1 MDVMDVMELSWTDAR
16 RLRVDAQGL
25 GRRRA
30 ADVASAVRGAGAIQA
45 QDRLGMLLG
54 VGTRTVGLTAADVDR
69 ARNVDRAVVRTWLM
83 RGTLHLVA
91 AEDLRWMLDLLGE
104 KMDAKALKR
113 RADLGISDED
123 HARVLQFF
131 RDHLSGGGSIVRT
144 EIEGALAAAG
154 LPHAGQAPRHLLRT
168 ASMLGVICFGAD
180 RDDDEAHVLID
191 DWLPKLGL
199 QPSET
204 AAELARRYF
213 AAYGPATAADFRWW
227 TGLPASDSR
236 RGFDAV
242 KSELAEV
249 SVEGAAMWM
258 TPEAAS
264 QAGDVLAEPVDLLRV
279 VGPFDPYLLGYA
291 RRELGVP
298 DPLLK
303 RINAGGGM
311 IRSCVLLDGRLVGTW
326 DRRRRAKGLT
336 VTITAFDPE
345 LEQFGDQIES
355 ELSEIARFLGTEL
368 KWSMQLDP
376 DAAIHA

>member
-1 MDVMDVMELSWTDAR
+1 MELSWSDAR
-16 RLRVDAQGL
+16 RLRIEAQGL
-25 GRRRA
+25 GERRA
-30 ADVASAVRGAGAIQA
+30 ADVASAVRAAGAIQA

-54 VGTRTVGLTAADVDR
+54 VGTRSVGLTADDVDH
-69 ARNVDRAVVRTWLM
+69 ARNLERSIVRSWLM
-83 RGTLHLVA
+83 RGTLHLVL

-131 RDHLSGGGSIVRT
+131 QDHLSGGGSIIRT
-144 EIEGALAAAG
+144 EIEGALSAAG

-180 RDDDEAHVLID
+180 RDDEETHMLID
-191 DWLPKLGL
+191 DWLPDPSL
-199 QPSET
+199 QPPDP

-227 TGLPASDSR
+227 TGLPAADTR
-236 RGFDAV
+236 RGFEAV
-242 KSELAEV
+242 KPELAEV
-249 SVEGAAMWM
+249 SVHGTAMWM

-264 QAGDVLAEPVDLLRV
+264 QADRVLAAPVGRVRV

-291 RRELGVP
+291 KRELGVP

-311 IRSCVLLDGRLVGTW
+311 IRSCVLIDGRLAGTW
-326 DRRRRAKGLT
+326 DRKRRARGLA
-336 VTITAFDPE
+336 VSVSVFEPLSDD
-345 LEQFGDQIES
+345 EQVQLDAEFT
-355 ELSEIARFLGTEL
+355 EIGRFLETEIN
-368 KWSMQLDP
+368 WSLALDP
-376 DAAIHA
+376 AAARSV

>member
-1 MDVMDVMELSWTDAR
+1 MELSWSDAR
-16 RLRVDAQGL
+16 RLRIQAQGL
-25 GRRRA
+25 GDRRA
-30 ADVASAVRGAGAIQA
+30 ADVASAVRAAGAIQA

-54 VGTRTVGLTAADVDR
+54 VGKRSVGLTADDVDR
-69 ARNVDRAVVRTWLM
+69 ARNVERSVVRSWLM
-83 RGTLHLVA
+83 RGTLHLVL

-131 RDHLSGGGSIVRT
+131 RDHLSGGGSIMRT

-180 RDDDEAHVLID
+180 RGDEETHMLID
-191 DWLPKLGL
+191 DWLPDPGL
-199 QPSET
+199 DPSDP
-204 AAELARRYF
+204 AAELAGRYF

-227 TGLPASDSR
+227 TGLPAADTR

-242 KSELAEV
+242 KPELTEV
-249 SVEGAAMWM
+249 SVEGTPMWM
-258 TPEAAS
+258 TAEAAS
-264 QAGDVLAEPVDLLRV
+264 QADRVLAAPAGRLRV

-291 RRELGVP
+291 KRELGVP

-311 IRSCVLLDGRLVGTW
+311 IRSCLLIDGRLAGTW
-326 DRRRRAKGLT
+326 DRKRRARGFAVT
-336 VTITAFDPE
+336 VSVFEPLSDD
-345 LEQFGDQIES
+345 EQAQLES
-355 ELSEIARFLGTEL
+355 EFAEIGRFLDTEIN
-368 KWSMQLDP
+368 WSLASDP
-376 DAAIHA
+376 AAARSG